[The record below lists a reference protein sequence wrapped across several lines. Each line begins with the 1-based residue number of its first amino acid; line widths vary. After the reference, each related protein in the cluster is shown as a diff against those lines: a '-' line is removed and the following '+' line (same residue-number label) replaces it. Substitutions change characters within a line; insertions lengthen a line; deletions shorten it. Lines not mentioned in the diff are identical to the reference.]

1 MPETSEIH
9 CAPMRLH
16 EFDATIAHLAHD
28 PIAHA
33 QLLALTRRAQS
44 ATAVRQHLVL
54 ARATDAEGSIRGIMF
69 ASPQTLLGPTD
80 EAAAR
85 ALARYPP
92 SPPAMHALTGAPGV
106 IDAFLSGEHAKR
118 RRSIRRDLPQQILV
132 LQHLALNPAF
142 FAEAVSEAGV
152 RDLESVVNGTA
163 EMIEEELGFDPRR
176 RPAFRREIL
185 KQIQAH
191 RWWIAQDDELRLLC
205 RVGATTIDT
214 MQLECIW
221 APPRSRG
228 RGYATRALATI
239 CAQLLKRRS
248 VLSLAVN
255 RENLRAKRLYE
266 RLGFLPYGTQRTLL
280 W

>member
-1 MPETSEIH
+1 MLETSAIL

-16 EFDATIAHLAHD
+16 EFDATIAHLAFD

-33 QLLALTRRAQS
+33 QLLALARRAQS
-44 ATAVRQHLVL
+44 ATAVRQQLVL
-54 ARATDAEGSIRGIMF
+54 ARDTYAEGAIRGVMF

-80 EAAAR
+80 EASAR

-92 SPPAMHALTGAPGV
+92 SQPAMHALTGPPLA
-106 IDAFLSGEHAKR
+106 IDAFLAGEHGKR
-118 RRSIRRDLPQQILV
+118 TRGIRRDLAQQIFTLE
-132 LQHLALNPAF
+132 HLALNPAF
-142 FAEAVSEAGV
+142 FAEEVSEAGV
-152 RDLESVVNGTA
+152 RDLETVVSGSA

-176 RPAFRREIL
+176 RPAFRREVL
-185 KQIQAH
+185 KQIHAR

-239 CAQLLKRRS
+239 CAQLLRRRS

-255 RENLRAKRLYE
+255 RENVRAKRLYE